1 MEIVTNFTFFFL
13 VKMHVYLPLYGG
25 NFCAILFSFF
35 FVNAQK
41 IEVVYP
47 LIINPSCICDVRC
60 ESLFFTFEFSTTLL
74 TFLSHNYKNHLK
86 TKTQKIAPCS
96 KTWEI
101 SVILGSLWAIEMNR
115 NCDKNNFLNS
125 VKLEI
130 LL

>member
-1 MEIVTNFTFFFL
+1 MEITNFTFFFSWECTFI
-13 VKMHVYLPLYGG
+13 YLYGG

-47 LIINPSCICDVRC
+47 LIINPSCICDIRC
-60 ESLFFTFEFSTTLL
+60 EKVHLFFTFEFSKTLL

-96 KTWEI
+96 KTWKK
-101 SVILGSLWAIEMNR
+101 SVILGSLWVIEMNR
-115 NCDKNNFLNS
+115 NWDKNNFFNNL
-125 VKLEI
+125 LEI
-130 LL
+130 HL